1 MATFEAFTLLRVLAD
16 PTNHPAVAAPV
27 TAKEVKV
34 PTDVIFV

>member
-16 PTNHPAVAAPV
+16 PTNHPVVVAPV